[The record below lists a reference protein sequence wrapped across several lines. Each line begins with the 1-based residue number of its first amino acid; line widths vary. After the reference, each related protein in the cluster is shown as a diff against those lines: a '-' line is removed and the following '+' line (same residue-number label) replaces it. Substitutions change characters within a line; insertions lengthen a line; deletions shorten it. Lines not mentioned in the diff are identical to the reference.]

1 MRARVR
7 ADGFA
12 PWRGEPSFSRDRDR
26 GGAGLSG
33 NDSPGAAGGGRES
46 RVREWTLGKSRVVTA
61 RLPPEPPG
69 EETSLR
75 LRSVDAVGVRRFHS
89 NFGAFKLWGVF
100 GSGVSE
106 GVTNQS
112 PGTGINYANH
122 HLAMG
127 QMTPNTFKKYLAGSS
142 LDDSGEPWLPGQAAR
157 ERADLVLVQDPSH
170 SPHHPAAEFS
180 RVFIF
185 HLLHLQLR
193 PPLSLV
199 ERGLPTGGLTG
210 LDRWKLR
217 EVFFV
222 FLKVPFWRRGC
233 GEVVRMRNT
242 ILQLCLWSAY
252 CCFAMRDPTPLG
264 PEGRLQGNVDLF
276 YYHPRNFFSGPGA
289 LSLAHPSS
297 CSILLA
303 FRLRCPLAPPN

>member
-1 MRARVR
+1 M
-7 ADGFA
+7 
-12 PWRGEPSFSRDRDR
+12 
-26 GGAGLSG
+26 
-33 NDSPGAAGGGRES
+33 
-46 RVREWTLGKSRVVTA
+46 VTA

-75 LRSVDAVGVRRFHS
+75 LRSVHAVGVRRFHS

-303 FRLRCPLAPPN
+303 FRLRCPLALPN